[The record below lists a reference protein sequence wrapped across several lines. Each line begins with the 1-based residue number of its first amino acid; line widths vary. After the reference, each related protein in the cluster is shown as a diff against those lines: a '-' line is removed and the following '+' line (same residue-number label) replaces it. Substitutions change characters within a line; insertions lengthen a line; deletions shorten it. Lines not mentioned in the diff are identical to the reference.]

1 MANSVYKYPLKS
13 SRDTILALPIGAEL
27 LHVNVQN
34 GGLFLW
40 AKVDADESET
50 EDRSIEVVGT
60 GHSFPYGET
69 SFINT
74 ILIKNG
80 SVVLHAFERL

>member
-13 SRDTILALPIGAEL
+13 SRDTTLILPIGAEL

-34 GGLFLW
+34 GDLFLW
-40 AKVDADESET
+40 AKVDVGQCNT
-50 EDRSIEVVGT
+50 EERNIEVVGT
-60 GHSFPYGET
+60 GHGISYGET

-74 ILIKNG
+74 FLMENG
-80 SVVLHAFERL
+80 AFVFHAFERL